1 MTTGARA
8 SSDAPQLLRAAT
20 RLPADL
26 VLDPPARRVL
36 EHDAGFLRVL
46 GGPGTGKTTLLAERV
61 ARLLHADPD
70 ARSLVLV
77 GDRRS
82 AAALRERIS
91 ARRRVLDGAVDG
103 ALTAAREPLVRS
115 VHSYAFAVLRRHA
128 ARREE
133 APPRLLPGAQQDA
146 MVRELL
152 AGEAAGAGR
161 GSGWPARLQPALE
174 APAFAAEVRDL
185 LLRAAERGLGPREL
199 RALGKEHDVA
209 VWVAAARFYQTFE
222 EVTLL
227 RAAAGSANPL
237 ASAPPLDAAELVA
250 AVLDAFAT
258 DPGLLASER
267 EHVRHLVVDDAQDMD
282 PQQLELARTLG
293 ATAQAWV
300 LAGDPDS
307 SVLGFR
313 GAAPDVLRDADPGGR
328 STAVLTLD
336 HRGSPAV
343 RDAVARAVEPLRGT
357 GPGRVRTAPPDAEPE
372 GGAATVSVFPT
383 PGRQAAWAADTLRRA
398 HLVDGVP
405 WSRLA
410 VVVRSVSLSL
420 PPLRRALLAAG
431 VPLAVP
437 ADDTPLAAL
446 PAVAP
451 LLTLL
456 RCAATAAT
464 APPASAV
471 DADTALGLLASPLGG
486 AEPLGLRRLRRGLLR
501 LHEAGGHGTERSSD
515 ELIVDVLVDH
525 LAGRPDPLTML
536 PDADVAPLRRI
547 AHLLGTAVEAIRAGE
562 SVPDV
567 VWAAWSASGLQARWV
582 TASERGGVTGAQA
595 DRDLDAVVV
604 LVERAG
610 RFVEDLPGGTV
621 AGFVAQVDDQRFASD
636 GLAPRTPDG
645 EAVALLTAHAA
656 RGREWDVVVIPDVQE
671 GVWPDLRRR
680 GTLLGVERMV
690 DVLGGI
696 PDDPALSS
704 RVPLLDEERRLF
716 AVALSRACHAVH
728 VGAVESEDVTPSR
741 FLDDVE
747 PDAGRD
753 DPDAAAAR
761 RRRRPSRA
769 LVLAEL
775 VGDLRRAVTT
785 PATDPQ
791 HQDPQH
797 QDPQHQDPQHQDPQR
812 RARAAAQLARLAE
825 VGVPGADPADWYGLL
840 DVSTTEPLREPGSRI
855 TVSPSAVETILTCPL
870 RWALQSHGGDDS
882 DSLASVTGSLVH
894 ALVQR
899 AAEGA
904 GETELDEALDVAW
917 ASVDAGAPWFSR
929 RELANCRRMLRS
941 FLAWRDGT
949 RRELTE
955 QAVEESVTA
964 RLDGPDADVA
974 IRGRVDRLEID
985 DHGRPVIVDVKTG
998 KTPIS
1003 AAKAAEHPQLAVY
1016 QLAVALGAFAE
1027 ALSSPPASEG
1037 SAAATVPGGAR
1048 LVYLQRDGQKAK
1060 ERAQTPL
1067 DADGIEHWRE
1077 QVAAAAR
1084 MTEGPMFVGQEND
1097 ACPRCPV
1104 RTACPV
1110 HSSGRQV
1117 P

>member
-1 MTTGARA
+1 MTTGARPA
-8 SSDAPQLLRAAT
+8 ADAPQLLRAAT

-61 ARLLHADPD
+61 AQLLHADPD

-91 ARRRVLDGAVDG
+91 ARRRVLDGAADG

-152 AGEAAGAGR
+152 AGEADGAGR

-258 DPGLLASER
+258 DPGLLASEQ
-267 EHVRHLVVDDAQDMD
+267 EQVRHLVVDDAQDMD

-293 ATAQAWV
+293 ATARAWV

-313 GAAPDVLRDADPGGR
+313 GAAPDVLREADPGGR

-357 GPGRVRTAPPDAEPE
+357 GPGRRRVGPPDESPE

-451 LLTLL
+451 VLTLL

-464 APPASAV
+464 APPSSAV
-471 DADTALGLLASPLGG
+471 DADTALGLLSSPLGG

-501 LHEAGGHGTERSSD
+501 LHEAAGHGTERSSD

-525 LAGRPDPLTML
+525 LAGRPDPLAVL
-536 PDADVAPLRRI
+536 PDADAGPLRRV
-547 AHLLGTAVEAIRAGE
+547 AHLLGSAVEAIRAGE

-567 VWAAWSASGLQARWV
+567 VWAVWSESGLQSRWV
-582 TASERGGVTGAQA
+582 SASERGGITGAQA
-595 DRDLDAVVV
+595 DRDLDAVVA

-690 DVLGGI
+690 DVLAGV

-716 AVALSRACHAVH
+716 AVALSRARRAVH

-747 PDAGRD
+747 PDAAGRD
-753 DPDAAAAR
+753 GQPDDAGR
-761 RRRRPSRA
+761 RRRRPSRS

-775 VGDLRRAVTT
+775 VGDLRRAVTAPSTT
-785 PATDPQ
+785 PE
-791 HQDPQH
+791 
-797 QDPQHQDPQHQDPQR
+797 R
-812 RARAAAQLARLAE
+812 RARAATQLARLAE
-825 VGVPGADPADWYGLL
+825 AGVPGADPGDWYGLL
-840 DVSTTEPLREPGSRI
+840 DVSTAEPLREPGSRI

-904 GETELDEALDVAW
+904 GEKELDEALDVAW

-955 QAVEESVTA
+955 QAVEETVTA
-964 RLDGPDADVA
+964 RLEGADADVA
-974 IRGRVDRLEID
+974 IRGRVDRLEVD
-985 DHGRPVIVDVKTG
+985 DQGRPVIVDVKTG
-998 KTPIS
+998 KSPIS

-1016 QLAVALGAFAE
+1016 QLAVSLGAFAE
-1027 ALSSPPASEG
+1027 ALAAPPASEG

-1048 LVYLQRDGQKAK
+1048 LVYLQRDGEKAK
-1060 ERAQTPL
+1060 ERAQQPL
-1067 DADGIEHWRE
+1067 DEDGVEHWRE
-1077 QVAAAAR
+1077 QVATAAR
-1084 MTEGPMFVGQEND
+1084 MTEGPVFVGQEND

>member
-1 MTTGARA
+1 M
-8 SSDAPQLLRAAT
+8 
-20 RLPADL
+20 
-26 VLDPPARRVL
+26 LDPPARRVL
-36 EHDAGFLRVL
+36 EHAAGFLRVL

-61 ARLLHADPD
+61 ARLLHDDPD

-77 GDRRS
+77 GDRRA

-91 ARRRVLDGAVDG
+91 ARRRVLAGETDGT
-103 ALTAAREPLVRS
+103 LTAAREPLVRS

-128 ARREE
+128 ARRDE

-199 RALGKEHDVA
+199 RSLGKEYDVA

-293 ATAQAWV
+293 ATADAWV

-313 GAAPDVLRDADPGGR
+313 GAAPDVLRDADPGGHA
-328 STAVLTLD
+328 TAVLTVD
-336 HRGSPAV
+336 HRGSPPV
-343 RDAVARAVEPLRGT
+343 RAAVARVIEPLRGT
-357 GPGRVRTAPPDAEPE
+357 GPARVRSGPPGEEADAAD
-372 GGAATVSVFPT
+372 GGVATVSVFPT

-410 VVVRSVSLSL
+410 VVVRSVPLSL
-420 PPLRRALLAAG
+420 PSLRRALLAAG

-464 APPASAV
+464 APPVTAL
-471 DADTALGLLASPLGG
+471 DADTALALLASPLGG

-501 LHEAGGHGTERSSD
+501 LHEAGGDGADRSSD

-525 LAGRPDPLTML
+525 LAGRPDPLALL
-536 PDADVAPLRRI
+536 PEADVAPLRRV
-547 AHLLGTAVEAIRAGE
+547 ARLLGTAVEAIRAGE

-567 VWAAWSASGLQARWV
+567 VWAVWSASGLQARWV
-582 TASERGGVTGAQA
+582 ASSERGGVPGAQA
-595 DRDLDAVVV
+595 DRDLDAVVA

-690 DVLGGI
+690 DVLAGV
-696 PDDPALSS
+696 PDDPALST

-716 AVALSRACHAVH
+716 AVALSRARRAVH

-747 PDAGRD
+747 A
-753 DPDAAAAR
+753 DAAAVRDGDDGAGR

-775 VGDLRRAVTT
+775 VGDLRRAVTA

-797 QDPQHQDPQHQDPQR
+797 QDPQRP
-812 RARAAAQLARLAE
+812 
-825 VGVPGADPADWYGLL
+825 
-840 DVSTTEPLREPGSRI
+840 
-855 TVSPSAVETILTCPL
+855 PSAGPARPPSSRGWPRPGCPVPT
-870 RWALQSHGGDDS
+870 RT
-882 DSLASVTGSLVH
+882 TG
-894 ALVQR
+894 
-899 AAEGA
+899 
-904 GETELDEALDVAW
+904 
-917 ASVDAGAPWFSR
+917 
-929 RELANCRRMLRS
+929 
-941 FLAWRDGT
+941 
-949 RRELTE
+949 
-955 QAVEESVTA
+955 TA
-964 RLDGPDADVA
+964 CW
-974 IRGRVDRLEID
+974 
-985 DHGRPVIVDVKTG
+985 T
-998 KTPIS
+998 
-1003 AAKAAEHPQLAVY
+1003 
-1016 QLAVALGAFAE
+1016 
-1027 ALSSPPASEG
+1027 SPPASRCANRAPG
-1037 SAAATVPGGAR
+1037 SR
-1048 LVYLQRDGQKAK
+1048 
-1060 ERAQTPL
+1060 
-1067 DADGIEHWRE
+1067 
-1077 QVAAAAR
+1077 
-1084 MTEGPMFVGQEND
+1084 
-1097 ACPRCPV
+1097 
-1104 RTACPV
+1104 
-1110 HSSGRQV
+1110 
-1117 P
+1117 

>member
-8 SSDAPQLLRAAT
+8 ADAPRLLRAAT

-26 VLDPPARRVL
+26 VLDPPAQRVL
-36 EHDAGFLRVL
+36 EHDAGFLRLL

-61 ARLLHADPD
+61 ARLLHADQD

-91 ARRRVLDGAVDG
+91 ARRRVLDGAVG
-103 ALTAAREPLVRS
+103 GTLTAAREPLVRS

-161 GSGWPARLQPALE
+161 GSGWPARLVPALE

-293 ATAQAWV
+293 ATADGWV

-313 GAAPDVLRDADPGGR
+313 GAAPELLRDADPGGR
-328 STAVLTLD
+328 ATAVLTLD

-343 RDAVARAVEPLRGT
+343 RAAVARAVEPLRGT
-357 GPGRVRTAPPDAEPE
+357 GPARSRTGPPDAPDE

-383 PGRQAAWAADTLRRA
+383 PGRQAAWVADTLRRA

-410 VVVRSVSLSL
+410 VVVRSVPLSL

-464 APPASAV
+464 APPPDAIG
-471 DADTALGLLASPLGG
+471 ADTALALLASPLGG

-501 LHEAGGHGTERSSD
+501 LHEAGGGGAERSSD

-525 LAGRPDPLTML
+525 LAGRPDRLTL
-536 PDADVAPLRRI
+536 IPDADAAPLRRV
-547 AHLLGTAVEAIRAGE
+547 AGLLGAAVEAIRAGE
-562 SVPDV
+562 SVADV
-567 VWAAWSASGLQARWV
+567 VWAVWSASGLQSRWV
-582 TASERGGVTGAQA
+582 ATSERGGVTGAQA
-595 DRDLDAVVV
+595 DRDLDAVVA

-621 AGFVAQVDDQRFASD
+621 AGFVSQVDEQRFATD

-656 RGREWDVVVIPDVQE
+656 RGREWDVVVVPDVQE

-690 DVLGGI
+690 DVLAGV

-716 AVALSRACHAVH
+716 AVALSRARRAVH

-741 FLDDVE
+741 FLDDVAAD
-747 PDAGRD
+747 PAGLDDDAGRF
-753 DPDAAAAR
+753 R
-761 RRRRPSRA
+761 GRPRRA

-775 VGDLRRAVTT
+775 VGDLRRAVTAPGT
-785 PATDPQ
+785 APD
-791 HQDPQH
+791 
-797 QDPQHQDPQHQDPQR
+797 R
-812 RARAAAQLARLAE
+812 RARAATQLARLAE
-825 VGVPGADPADWYGLL
+825 AGVPGADPDDWYGLL
-840 DVSTTEPLREPGSRI
+840 EVSTTEPLRPPGSRI

-870 RWALQSHGGDDS
+870 RWALQTHGGDDS

-941 FLAWRDGT
+941 FLAWRDGS
-949 RRELTE
+949 RRDLTE
-955 QAVEESVTA
+955 QAVEEQVTA
-964 RLDGPDADVA
+964 RLEGPGADVA

-985 DHGRPVIVDVKTG
+985 ARGRPVIVDVKTG
-998 KTPIS
+998 KSPVS

-1027 ALSSPPASEG
+1027 RLASPPASQG
-1037 SAAATVPGGAR
+1037 SAAASVPGGAR
-1048 LVYLQRDGQKAK
+1048 LVYLQRDGAKAK

-1067 DADGIEHWRE
+1067 DEDGVEHWRE

-1084 MTEGPMFVGQEND
+1084 MTEGPVFVGQEND

>member
-1 MTTGARA
+1 VGAGEPGRGAPAAAGRHAPAGRPGARPA
-8 SSDAPQLLRAAT
+8 GRA
-20 RLPADL
+20 
-26 VLDPPARRVL
+26 L
-36 EHDAGFLRVL
+36 EHRAGFLRLL

-61 ARLLHADPD
+61 ARLLHAEPD

-91 ARRRVLDGAVDG
+91 ARRRVLSGETG
-103 ALTAAREPLVRS
+103 TGLTAAREPLVRS

-161 GSGWPARLQPALE
+161 GSGWPARLVPALE

-258 DPGLLASER
+258 DSGLLASER

-293 ATAQAWV
+293 ATADAWV

-313 GAAPDVLRDADPGGR
+313 GAAPELLRDADPGGR
-328 STAVLTLD
+328 ATAVLTLD

-343 RDAVARAVEPLRGT
+343 RGAVARAVEPLRGT
-357 GPGRVRTAPPDAEPE
+357 GPARVRTGPPDAPPE

-383 PGRQAAWAADTLRRA
+383 PGRQAAWVADTLRRA

-410 VVVRSVSLSL
+410 VVVRSVPLSL

-437 ADDTPLAAL
+437 VDDTPLAAL

-464 APPASAV
+464 APPADAL
-471 DADTALGLLASPLGG
+471 DADTALALLASPLGG

-501 LHEAGGHGTERSSD
+501 LHEAGGGGTERSSD

-525 LAGRPDPLTML
+525 LAGRPDRLTL
-536 PDADVAPLRRI
+536 IPEPDAAPLRRI
-547 AHLLGTAVEAIRAGE
+547 GSLLGAAVEAIRAGE

-567 VWAAWSASGLQARWV
+567 VWAVWSASGLQARWV
-582 TASERGGVTGAQA
+582 ATSERGGVPGAQA
-595 DRDLDAVVV
+595 DRDLDAVVA

-621 AGFVAQVDDQRFASD
+621 AGFVAQVDDQRFATD

-645 EAVALLTAHAA
+645 EAVALLTAHAS

-690 DVLGGI
+690 DVLAGV

-716 AVALSRACHAVH
+716 AVALSRARRAVH

-741 FLDDVE
+741 FLDDVAE
-747 PDAGRD
+747 DAAGRD
-753 DPDAAAAR
+753 DDAG
-761 RRRRPSRA
+761 RPRSRPRRA

-775 VGDLRRAVTT
+775 VGDLRRAVTA
-785 PATDPQ
+785 PGTDPE
-791 HQDPQH
+791 
-797 QDPQHQDPQHQDPQR
+797 R
-812 RARAAAQLARLAE
+812 RARAATQLARLAE
-825 VGVPGADPADWYGLL
+825 AGVPGADPDDWYGLL
-840 DVSTTEPLREPGSRI
+840 EVSTGEPLRPPGSRI

-870 RWALQSHGGDDS
+870 RWALQTHGGDDS

-941 FLAWRDGT
+941 FLAWRDGS

-955 QAVEESVTA
+955 QAVEEQVTA
-964 RLDGPDADVA
+964 RLEGSGADVA
-974 IRGRVDRLEID
+974 IRGRVDRLEVD
-985 DHGRPVIVDVKTG
+985 AHGRPVIVDVKTG
-998 KTPIS
+998 KSPVS

-1027 ALSSPPASEG
+1027 RLASPPASQG
-1037 SAAATVPGGAR
+1037 SAAASVPGGAR
-1048 LVYLQRDGQKAK
+1048 LVYLQRDGAKAK

-1067 DADGIEHWRE
+1067 DEDGVEHWRE

-1084 MTEGPMFVGQEND
+1084 MTEGPVFVGQEND

-1110 HSSGRQV
+1110 HASGRQV

>member
-1 MTTGARA
+1 MTLDGAPR
-8 SSDAPQLLRAAT
+8 LLRAAT

-26 VLDPPARRVL
+26 LLDDGSRRVL

-70 ARSLVLV
+70 AASLVLV

-82 AAALRERIS
+82 AAAMRERIS
-91 ARRRVLDGAVDG
+91 ARRRVLAGEVGAG
-103 ALTAAREPLVRS
+103 LTAAREPLVRS

-128 ARREE
+128 ARQDQ

-146 MVRELL
+146 MVRDLL
-152 AGEAAGAGR
+152 AGEADGAGR
-161 GSGWPARLQPALE
+161 GSGWPARLVPALE

-209 VWVAAARFYQTFE
+209 VWVAAARFYQTYE

-250 AVLDAFAT
+250 AVLDAFAN
-258 DPGLLASER
+258 DPGLLEAER
-267 EHVRHLVVDDAQDMD
+267 AAVRHLVVDDAHDMD
-282 PQQLELARTLG
+282 PQQLELARVLG
-293 ATAQAWV
+293 AAADDHL

-313 GAAPDVLRDADPGGR
+313 GAAPTLLRDADPSGR
-328 STAVLTLD
+328 ATAVLHVD

-343 RDAVARAVEPLRGT
+343 RDAVARVVEPLRGT
-357 GPGRVRTAPPDAEPE
+357 GPARTRTGPPGEEPE
-372 GGAATVSVFPT
+372 SGAATVSVFAT
-383 PGRQAAWAADTLRRA
+383 AGHQAAWVADTLRRA

-410 VVVRSVSLSL
+410 VVVRSVPLSL

-451 LLTLL
+451 VLTLL
-456 RCAATAAT
+456 RAGAAAAV
-464 APPASAV
+464 APPAEAL
-471 DADTALGLLASPLGG
+471 DADTALALLVSPLGG

-501 LHEAGGHGTERSSD
+501 LHEGGGGDGSRSSD

-525 LAGRPDPLTML
+525 LAGRPDRLALL
-536 PDADVAPLRRI
+536 PDGDVAPLRRI
-547 AHLLGTAVEAIRAGE
+547 VRLLGTAVEAIRAGQ

-567 VWAAWSASGLQARWV
+567 VWAVWSASGLQRRWV
-582 TASERGGVTGAQA
+582 AVSERGGVVGAQA
-595 DRDLDAVVV
+595 DRDLDAVVA

-610 RFVEDLPGGTV
+610 RYTEELPGGTV
-621 AGFVAQVDDQRFASD
+621 AGFVAQVDEQRIRSD
-636 GLAPRTPDG
+636 SLAPRAPDG
-645 EAVALLTAHAA
+645 EAVALLTAHAS
-656 RGREWDVVVIPDVQE
+656 RGREWDVVVVPDVQE

-680 GTLLGVERMV
+680 GTLLGVERMI
-690 DVLGGI
+690 DVLSGV
-696 PDDPALSS
+696 PDDPALST

-716 AVALSRACHAVH
+716 AVALSRARRAVH
-728 VGAVESEDVTPSR
+728 VGAVEAEDVTPSR
-741 FLDDVE
+741 FLDDVA
-747 PDAGRD
+747 PHVAAD
-753 DPDAAAAR
+753 DTPRPRSRPR
-761 RRRRPSRA
+761 RS

-775 VGDLRRAVTT
+775 VGDLRRAVTD
-785 PATDPQ
+785 ADTDPA
-791 HQDPQH
+791 
-797 QDPQHQDPQHQDPQR
+797 R
-812 RARAAAQLARLAE
+812 RSRAAAHLARLAE
-825 VGVPGADPADWYGLL
+825 AGVPGADPDEWYGLL
-840 DVSTTEPLREPGSRI
+840 DVSTTDPLREPGAPVA
-855 TVSPSAVETILTCPL
+855 VSPSAVETILTCPL
-870 RWALQSHGGDDS
+870 RWALQAHGGDDS

-904 GETELDEALDVAW
+904 GERELDEALDVAW

-929 RELANCRRMLRS
+929 RELANCRSMLRS
-941 FLAWRDGT
+941 FLAWRDSS

-955 QAVEESVTA
+955 VAVEESVSA
-964 RLDGPDADVA
+964 RLAEGVG
-974 IRGRVDRLEID
+974 IRGRVDRLEVD

-1003 AAKAAEHPQLAVY
+1003 APAAQEHPQLAVY
-1016 QLAVALGAFAE
+1016 QLAVALGAFSE
-1027 ALSSPPASEG
+1027 RLGGPAD
-1037 SAAATVPGGAR
+1037 SAARSVPGGAR
-1048 LVYLQRDGQKAK
+1048 LIYLQRDGAEAK
-1060 ERAQTPL
+1060 TRAQPPL
-1067 DADGIEHWRE
+1067 DEEGVEHWRE
-1077 QVAAAAR
+1077 QVATAAR
-1084 MTEGPMFVGQEND
+1084 LTSGPRFVGQEND

>member
-1 MTTGARA
+1 MTTGVRGAQL
-8 SSDAPQLLRAAT
+8 APRLLRAAT

-26 VLDPPARRVL
+26 VLDAPARRVL
-36 EHDAGFLRVL
+36 EHDAGFLRLL

-61 ARLLHADPD
+61 ARLLHADPQ

-91 ARRRVLDGAVDG
+91 ARRRVLDGAVG
-103 ALTAAREPLVRS
+103 ATLTAAREPLVRS

-161 GSGWPARLQPALE
+161 GSGWPARLTPALE

-293 ATAQAWV
+293 ATADAWV

-328 STAVLTLD
+328 ATAVLTLD

-343 RDAVARAVEPLRGT
+343 RDAVARAVEPLRGV
-357 GPGRVRTAPPDAEPE
+357 GPGRTRTGPPDAAPE

-383 PGRQAAWAADTLRRA
+383 PGRQAAWVADTLRRA

-410 VVVRSVSLSL
+410 VVVRSVPLSL

-464 APPASAV
+464 APPASAI
-471 DADTALGLLASPLGG
+471 DADTALALLSSPLGG

-501 LHEAGGHGTERSSD
+501 LHEAARPDPTRPERSSD

-525 LAGRPDPLTML
+525 LAGRPDPLVL
-536 PDADVAPLRRI
+536 IPDPDAAPLRRV
-547 AHLLGTAVEAIRAGE
+547 ARLLGAAVEAIRAGE

-567 VWAAWSASGLQARWV
+567 VWAVWSAQRAAVAVG
-582 TASERGGVTGAQA
+582 RGQRPRRGH
-595 DRDLDAVVV
+595 R
-604 LVERAG
+604 RAG
-610 RFVEDLPGGTV
+610 R
-621 AGFVAQVDDQRFASD
+621 
-636 GLAPRTPDG
+636 PRP
-645 EAVALLTAHAA
+645 
-656 RGREWDVVVIPDVQE
+656 
-671 GVWPDLRRR
+671 
-680 GTLLGVERMV
+680 
-690 DVLGGI
+690 
-696 PDDPALSS
+696 
-704 RVPLLDEERRLF
+704 
-716 AVALSRACHAVH
+716 
-728 VGAVESEDVTPSR
+728 
-741 FLDDVE
+741 
-747 PDAGRD
+747 
-753 DPDAAAAR
+753 R
-761 RRRRPSRA
+761 RRRRARGAGRA
-769 LVLAEL
+769 LRRGPARRHRRRVRRPGRRPALRERRPGAAHPRRR
-775 VGDLRRAVTT
+775 GGRAPHRARRARPRVGRRRDPRRAGGRVAR
-785 PATDPQ
+785 PAPPRHPARRRADGRRARGRAGRPGAV
-791 HQDPQH
+791 HPRPAARRGAAAVRRGALPGPPGRARRRGRVRGRH
-797 QDPQHQDPQHQDPQR
+797 AVAVPRRRRARHRRVGSR
-812 RARAAAQLARLAE
+812 RARA
-825 VGVPGADPADWYGLL
+825 DP
-840 DVSTTEPLREPGSRI
+840 
-855 TVSPSAVETILTCPL
+855 
-870 RWALQSHGGDDS
+870 
-882 DSLASVTGSLVH
+882 
-894 ALVQR
+894 
-899 AAEGA
+899 
-904 GETELDEALDVAW
+904 
-917 ASVDAGAPWFSR
+917 
-929 RELANCRRMLRS
+929 
-941 FLAWRDGT
+941 
-949 RRELTE
+949 
-955 QAVEESVTA
+955 
-964 RLDGPDADVA
+964 
-974 IRGRVDRLEID
+974 
-985 DHGRPVIVDVKTG
+985 
-998 KTPIS
+998 
-1003 AAKAAEHPQLAVY
+1003 
-1016 QLAVALGAFAE
+1016 
-1027 ALSSPPASEG
+1027 
-1037 SAAATVPGGAR
+1037 
-1048 LVYLQRDGQKAK
+1048 
-1060 ERAQTPL
+1060 
-1067 DADGIEHWRE
+1067 
-1077 QVAAAAR
+1077 AAAR
-1084 MTEGPMFVGQEND
+1084 GARWCSPSWSATCG
-1097 ACPRCPV
+1097 AR
-1104 RTACPV
+1104 
-1110 HSSGRQV
+1110 
-1117 P
+1117 

>member
-1 MTTGARA
+1 MTVE
-8 SSDAPQLLRAAT
+8 SAPRLLRSAT

-26 VLDPPARRVL
+26 LLDDSSRRVL
-36 EHDAGFLRVL
+36 EHTAGFLRVL

-61 ARLLHADPD
+61 ARLLHADADEAGAPTGRPGG
-70 ARSLVLV
+70 AGSLVLV

-91 ARRRVLDGAVDG
+91 ARRRVLAGEVG
-103 ALTAAREPLVRS
+103 GGLTAAREPLVRS

-128 ARREE
+128 ARQDQ

-146 MVRELL
+146 VVRDLL
-152 AGEAAGAGR
+152 AGEAEGVGR
-161 GSGWPARLQPALE
+161 GSGWPARLAPALE

-209 VWVAAARFYQTFE
+209 VWVAAARFYQSYE

-250 AVLDAFAT
+250 AVLDAFAH
-258 DPGLLASER
+258 DPGLLEAER
-267 EHVRHLVVDDAQDMD
+267 VAVRHLVVDDAHDMD
-282 PQQLELARTLG
+282 PQQLELARVLG
-293 ATAQAWV
+293 RSATTFL

-313 GAAPDVLRDADPGGR
+313 GAAPALLRDADPSGGT
-328 STAVLTLD
+328 TAVLHVD
-336 HRGSPAV
+336 HRCTRAV
-343 RDAVARAVEPLRGT
+343 RDAVARVIEPLRGT
-357 GPGRVRTAPPDAEPE
+357 GPARTRTGPPGEDPDA
-372 GGAATVSVFPT
+372 GAATVSVFAT
-383 PGRQAAWAADTLRRA
+383 PGHQAAWVADTLRRA

-410 VVVRSVSLSL
+410 VVVRSVPLSL

-456 RCAATAAT
+456 RAAAAAAV
-464 APPASAV
+464 APPAEAL
-471 DADTALGLLASPLGG
+471 DPDIALGLLVSPLGG

-501 LHEAGGHGTERSSD
+501 LHEGAGGESRSSD

-525 LAGRPDPLTML
+525 LAGRADRLTLL
-536 PDADVAPLRRI
+536 PDADVGPLRRV
-547 AHLLGTAVEAIRAGE
+547 ARLLATAVEAIRAGQ
-562 SVPDV
+562 SVPDA
-567 VWAAWSASGLQARWV
+567 VWSVWSASGLQRRWV
-582 TASERGGVTGAQA
+582 AVSERGGVVGAQA
-595 DRDLDAVVV
+595 DRDLDAVVA

-610 RFVEDLPGGTV
+610 RYAEELPGGTV
-621 AGFVAQVDDQRFASD
+621 AGFVAQVDEQRIRSD
-636 GLAPRTPDG
+636 SLAPRAPDG
-645 EAVALLTAHAA
+645 EAVALLTAHAS
-656 RGREWDVVVIPDVQE
+656 RGREWDVVVVPDVQE

-680 GTLLGVERMV
+680 GTLLGVERMI
-690 DVLGGI
+690 DVLSGV

-716 AVALSRACHAVH
+716 AVALSRARHAVH
-728 VGAVESEDVTPSR
+728 VGAVEAEDVTPSR
-741 FLDDVE
+741 FLDDVS
-747 PDAGRD
+747 PTVATDDAPR
-753 DPDAAAAR
+753 PRSRPR
-761 RRRRPSRA
+761 RS

-775 VGDLRRAVTT
+775 VGDLRRAVTD
-785 PATDPQ
+785 ADTDPA
-791 HQDPQH
+791 
-797 QDPQHQDPQHQDPQR
+797 R
-812 RARAAAQLARLAE
+812 RERAAAHLARLAE
-825 VGVPGADPADWYGLL
+825 AGVPGADPDEWYGLL
-840 DVSTTEPLREPGSRI
+840 AVSTTDPLREDGAPI
-855 TVSPSAVETILTCPL
+855 AVSPSAVETILTCPL
-870 RWALQSHGGDDS
+870 RWALQAHGGDDS

-904 GETELDEALDVAW
+904 GERELDEALDVAW

-929 RELANCRRMLRS
+929 RELANCRSMLRS
-941 FLAWRDGT
+941 FLAWRDAS

-955 QAVEESVTA
+955 VAVEESVAA
-964 RLDGPDADVA
+964 RLAEGVA
-974 IRGRVDRLEID
+974 IRGRVDRLEVD
-985 DHGRPVIVDVKTG
+985 DRGRPVIVDVKTG
-998 KTPIS
+998 KSPIS
-1003 AAKAAEHPQLAVY
+1003 APAAQEHPQLAVY
-1016 QLAVALGAFAE
+1016 QLAVALGAFSE
-1027 ALSSPPASEG
+1027 VLTGPAD
-1037 SAAATVPGGAR
+1037 SAARSVPGGAR
-1048 LVYLQRDGQKAK
+1048 LIYLQRDGAEAK
-1060 ERAQTPL
+1060 TRAQPPL
-1067 DADGIEHWRE
+1067 DEAGVEHWRE
-1077 QVAAAAR
+1077 QVATAAR
-1084 MTEGPMFVGQEND
+1084 LTAGPRFVGQEND

-1110 HSSGRQV
+1110 HTSGRQV

>member
-1 MTTGARA
+1 MAQ
-8 SSDAPQLLRAAT
+8 APRLLRAAA
-20 RLPADL
+20 RLPSEL
-26 VLDPPARRVL
+26 VLDPQARRVL
-36 EHDAGFLRVL
+36 EHDAGYLRVL
-46 GGPGTGKTTLLAERV
+46 GGPGTGKTALLAERV
-61 ARLLHADPD
+61 AQLLHADPD

-91 ARRRVLDGAVDG
+91 ARRRVLDGAADG
-103 ALTAAREPLVRS
+103 ALSAAREPLVRS

-128 ARREE
+128 ARREQ

-152 AGEAAGAGR
+152 AGEADGAGR
-161 GSGWPARLQPALE
+161 LSGWPARLRPALE

-250 AVLDAFAT
+250 AVLDAFVT

-267 EHVRHLVVDDAQDMD
+267 DQVRHLVVDDAQDMD
-282 PQQLELARTLG
+282 PQQFELARMLG
-293 ATAQAWV
+293 TTAQEWV

-313 GAAPDVLRDADPGGR
+313 GAAPDLLRAADPGGQA
-328 STAVLTLD
+328 TAVLTVD
-336 HRGSPAV
+336 HRGAPAV

-357 GPGRVRTAPPDAEPE
+357 GPGRVRTGPADQPPES
-372 GGAATVSVFPT
+372 GAATVSVFPT

-410 VVVRSVSLSL
+410 VLVRSVSLSL

-464 APPASAV
+464 APPSSAL
-471 DADTALGLLASPLGG
+471 DADTALGLVSSALGG

-501 LHEAGGHGTERSSD
+501 LHEAAGHGAERSSD

-525 LAGRPDPLTML
+525 LAGRPDPLAVL
-536 PDADVAPLRRI
+536 PDADAAPLRRI
-547 AHLLGTAVEAIRAGE
+547 AGLLGTAVEAIRAGA

-567 VWAAWSASGLQARWV
+567 VWSVWSASGLQARWV
-582 TASERGGVTGAQA
+582 AVSERGGVAGAQA
-595 DRDLDAVVV
+595 DRDLDAVVA

-610 RFVEDLPGGTV
+610 RFVEELPGGTV

-636 GLAPRTPDG
+636 GLAPRAPDG

-680 GTLLGVERMV
+680 GTLLGVERML
-690 DVLGGI
+690 DVLAGV

-716 AVALSRACHAVH
+716 AVALSRARRAVH

-741 FLDDVE
+741 FLDDVVGE
-747 PDAGRD
+747 VTGEDGPPGGAG
-753 DPDAAAAR
+753 R
-761 RRRRPSRA
+761 RRRRPGRT

-775 VGDLRRAVTT
+775 VGDLRRAVTE
-785 PATDPQ
+785 PATEPR
-791 HQDPQH
+791 
-797 QDPQHQDPQHQDPQR
+797 R
-812 RARAAAQLARLAE
+812 RARAATQLARLAE
-825 VGVPGADPADWYGLL
+825 AGVPGADPQDWYGLL
-840 DVSTTEPLREPGSRI
+840 ELSTTEPLREPGSRL
-855 TVSPSAVETILTCPL
+855 TVSPSAIETILTCPL
-870 RWALQSHGGDDS
+870 RWVLQNHGGDDS
-882 DSLASVTGSLVH
+882 DSLAAVTGSLVH

-899 AAEGA
+899 AAQGA
-904 GETELDEALDVAW
+904 GEAELGEALDVAW

-929 RELANCRRMLRS
+929 RELANCRAMLRS

-964 RLDGPDADVA
+964 RLERADGSGAEVA
-974 IRGRVDRLEID
+974 IRGRVDRLEVD
-985 DHGRPVIVDVKTG
+985 DRGRPVIVDVKTG

-1027 ALSSPPASEG
+1027 ALAAPPASEG

-1048 LVYLQRDGQKAK
+1048 LVYLQRDGAKAK

-1067 DADGIEHWRE
+1067 DADGVEHWRE
-1077 QVAAAAR
+1077 QVGAAAR
-1084 MTEGPMFVGQEND
+1084 MTEGPVFLGQEND